1 MKAKEA
7 DAIMEFLENCEGLLS
22 NHEMMALCNGLRN
35 ANDDSSDGIKN
46 AVWFNACGHYEKAF
60 SKEYGEFV

>member
-22 NHEMMALCNGLRN
+22 NHEMMALCDGLRI
-35 ANDDSSDGIKN
+35 ANDDSRDEVEN
-46 AVWFNACGHYEKAF
+46 VVWFNATGHYNKAF
-60 SKEYGEFV
+60 DKEYGEFV